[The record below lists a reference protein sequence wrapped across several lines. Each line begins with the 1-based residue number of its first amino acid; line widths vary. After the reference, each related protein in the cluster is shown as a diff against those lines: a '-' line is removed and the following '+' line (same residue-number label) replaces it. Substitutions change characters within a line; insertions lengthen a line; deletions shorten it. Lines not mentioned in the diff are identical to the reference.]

1 MNNDSYCGR
10 FNNPMQNLTPGTG
23 GAYPDQ
29 ARVAVGAIVFKDNRV
44 LLVRRGKPPAEDQW
58 AIPGGRVE
66 IGETLQEAAEREILE
81 ETGIVIRARV
91 PVYTFDVIE
100 RDIRGRIRF
109 HYVIVDL
116 TADYIRGEPR
126 AGDDAAAAR
135 WVSSDELATL
145 KVSSKTRQ
153 LLKTHFAFGV

>member
-1 MNNDSYCGR
+1 MN
-10 FNNPMQNLTPGTG
+10 NLTPGTD

-29 ARVAVGAIVFKDNRV
+29 PRVAVGAIVFKDNNV
-44 LLVRRGKPPAEDQW
+44 LLVRRGKPPAEDLW

-81 ETGIVIRARV
+81 ETGIAIRARI
-91 PVYTFDVIE
+91 PVYTFDVID
-100 RDIRGRIRF
+100 RDTRGRIRY
-109 HYVIVDL
+109 HYVIVDM

-126 AGDDAAAAR
+126 AGDDASAAR

-153 LLKTHFAFGV
+153 LLRAQFNFGG